1 MASGN
6 YAHVKLRIEPNERG
20 KGFEFINDIKGGVV
34 PQQYI
39 EPIELGI
46 REALQGGVLAG
57 YEIADVKVT
66 LFDGSYHDVDSN
78 EMAFKIAGAMA
89 LKEAAR
95 KGNPVVLEPVMNVNV
110 KVREE
115 FMGMIM
121 ADLNGRRGR
130 IEGIAS
136 EGHSFSIRAIV
147 PLARI
152 LRASTP
158 EWPEHSVQ
166 FARYEMAPRSRRVR
180 RE

>member
-1 MASGN
+1 
-6 YAHVKLRIEPNERG
+6 
-20 KGFEFINDIKGGVV
+20 
-34 PQQYI
+34 
-39 EPIELGI
+39 
-46 REALQGGVLAG
+46 
-57 YEIADVKVT
+57 
-66 LFDGSYHDVDSN
+66 
-78 EMAFKIAGAMA
+78 
-89 LKEAAR
+89 
-95 KGNPVVLEPVMNVNV
+95 MNVNV

-130 IEGIAS
+130 IEAIAS

-166 FARYEMAPRSRRVR
+166 FAGYEMAPRCGNAGG
-180 RE
+180 E